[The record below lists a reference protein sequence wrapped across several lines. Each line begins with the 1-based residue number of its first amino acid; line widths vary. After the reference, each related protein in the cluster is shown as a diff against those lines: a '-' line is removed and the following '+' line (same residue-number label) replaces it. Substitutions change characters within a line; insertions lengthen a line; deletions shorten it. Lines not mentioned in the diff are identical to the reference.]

1 MKYTIALVGNPN
13 SGKTTLF
20 NALTGSSQRIGN
32 WPGVT
37 VDLVEGHRREGDDSF
52 RIVDLPGIYGLSAK
66 TEDERVARDFLLAG
80 EYDLAVNILDSTNLE
95 RNLYLTTQLMEMG
108 IPSLMVLNMHDLA
121 SEQGLNVDVG
131 HLSTHLQYPAV
142 EVSATRPDAAA
153 EVMRAVRSSLEKPPR
168 VPQKL
173 VRYPNEIEDLLASMM
188 ERIKRA
194 DPEHPRPRWTAVKL
208 LEEDETV
215 TPEILREGWFTREEL
230 EAEILR
236 VSGILKD
243 RPDVVVANARYGLIR
258 GVVRE
263 VVTRTITRESMTE
276 KIDRVVMNPVLG
288 VPLFAVA
295 MYLVFWLSIS
305 LGGAFIDFFDI
316 LTGTIFVDGF
326 GLLLR
331 TLGTPGFLIAL
342 LADGIGAGIQTVA
355 TFIPVIFFL
364 FLMLSLLEDSGY
376 MSRAAFIMDRFMRW
390 IGLPGKAFV
399 PMLVGFGCTVP
410 AILATRTL
418 DSRKDR
424 IMTIFMSPL
433 MSCGARLPV
442 YALFAAAFFGEQAG
456 LVVFSLYLIGIV
468 LAILTGLIFRT
479 TAFRGETSHLIMELP
494 SYHAPR
500 FRHIM
505 LHTWLRLKDFIF
517 RAGKVII
524 LAVLVLGFLSSFGLD
539 GSIGNQDN
547 ENSVMAL
554 MGKGLT
560 PVFAPMGVERDNW
573 PAAVGL
579 FTGMFAKESIVGTIN
594 GLYSQLSESSE
605 NPAEGEEDE
614 GFSLVSGIR
623 DSLLS
628 IPAGLAAALGFGDE
642 VEEDPRSFQL
652 LRQHF
657 TPAQAYAYLLFVL
670 VYFPCLA
677 VVATV
682 VREIGGAY
690 TVLFVTYH
698 TLMAWIV
705 ATLFYQAAEGHQFA
719 WMAAPVLFFGGLY
732 LFLYLMGLKK
742 GRVPAA

>member
-1 MKYTIALVGNPN
+1 MKYTVALVGNPN

-37 VDLVEGHRREGDDSF
+37 VDLVEGVRREGGDTF

-66 TEDERVARDFLLAG
+66 TEDEQVARNFLLTG

-108 IPSLMVLNMHDLA
+108 VPCLLVLNMHDLA
-121 SEQGLNVDVG
+121 GEQGIHVDVK
-131 HLSTHLQYPAV
+131 HLSTHLRYPAL
-142 EVSATRPDAAA
+142 EVSATEPEAVAA
-153 EVMRAVRSSLEKPPR
+153 VIQAVRGALDNPPE
-168 VPQKL
+168 VPPKL
-173 VRYPNEIEDLLASMM
+173 VRYPNEIEDLLVTIID
-188 ERIKRA
+188 RIKKA

-215 TPEILREGWFTREEL
+215 TPEVLRAGWFSRDELEGDIRRVSDILRD
-230 EAEILR
+230 
-236 VSGILKD
+236 S
-243 RPDVVVANARYGLIR
+243 PDVVVANSRYGLIR

-263 VVTRTITRESMTE
+263 VVTKIINRESMTE
-276 KIDRVVMNPVLG
+276 RIDKVVMNPILG

-316 LTGTIFVDGF
+316 LSGTLFVDGF
-326 GLLLR
+326 GMLLQSV
-331 TLGTPGFLIAL
+331 GAPDFLVAL

-355 TFIPVIFFL
+355 TFVPVIFFL

-456 LVVFSLYLIGIV
+456 LIVFSLYLIGII
-468 LAILTGLIFRT
+468 LAVLTGLIFRT
-479 TAFRGETSHLIMELP
+479 TAFRGEASHLIMELP
-494 SYHAPR
+494 TYHAPR
-500 FRHIM
+500 LRHIM

-524 LAVLVLGFLSSFGLD
+524 LAVLVLGFLSSFGVD
-539 GSIGNQDN
+539 GSIGNQDS
-547 ENSVMAL
+547 EKSVMAL
-554 MGKGLT
+554 LGKKLT
-560 PVFAPMGVERDNW
+560 PVFGPMGVERDNW

-579 FTGMFAKESIVGTIN
+579 FTGVFAKESIVGTLN
-594 GLYSQLSESSE
+594 GLYSQLDAAPANDDGQDSE
-605 NPAEGEEDE
+605 D
-614 GFSLVSGIR
+614 GFFLLAGIR
-623 DSLLS
+623 NALLS
-628 IPAGLAAALGFGDE
+628 IPAGTAGALGFGDDE
-642 VEEDPRSFQL
+642 EEDPRSFHL
-652 LRQHF
+652 LQRRF
-657 TPAQAYAYLLFVL
+657 TAAQAYAYLLFVL

-682 VREIGGAY
+682 IREIGSLY
-690 TVLFVTYH
+690 TLLFVTYH

-705 ATLFYQAAEGHQFA
+705 ATLFYQVAEGHQLA
-719 WMAAPVLFFGGLY
+719 WMLVPLLFFGGLY
-732 LFLYLMGLKK
+732 LILCLMGLKK
-742 GRVPAA
+742 GQAPAA

>member
-37 VDLVEGHRREGDDSF
+37 VDLVEGHRREEDDTF

-66 TEDERVARDFLLAG
+66 TEDELVARNFLLTG
-80 EYDLAVNILDSTNLE
+80 DYDLVINILDSTNLE

-108 IPSLMVLNMHDLA
+108 VPSLMVLNMHDLA
-121 SEQGLNVDVG
+121 SESGLNVDVR
-131 HLSTHLQYPAV
+131 HLSAHLQYPAV

-153 EVMRAVRSSLEKPPR
+153 QVMRAVRSALENPPR

-173 VRYPNEIEDLLASMM
+173 VRYPNEIEDLLVSMM
-188 ERIKRA
+188 ERITKA
-194 DPEHPRPRWTAVKL
+194 DPEHSRPRWTAVKL
-208 LEEDETV
+208 LEEDDTV
-215 TPEILREGWFTREEL
+215 TPEILRAGWFTREEL
-230 EAEILR
+230 EEEIHR
-236 VSGILKD
+236 VSVILKD
-243 RPDVVVANARYGLIR
+243 RPDVLVANARYGLIR

-276 KIDRVVMNPVLG
+276 KIDKVVMNPVLG
-288 VPLFAVA
+288 VPLFALA

-326 GLLLR
+326 GLLLHSI
-331 TLGTPGFLIAL
+331 GTPDFLIAL

-468 LAILTGLIFRT
+468 LAVLTGLIFRT

-494 SYHAPR
+494 AYHAPR

-524 LAVLVLGFLSSFGLD
+524 LAVLILGFLSSFGLD
-539 GSIGNQDN
+539 GSIGNQDS

-560 PVFAPMGVERDNW
+560 PIFGPMGIERENW

-594 GLYSQLSESSE
+594 GLYSQLHNFSGA
-605 NPAEGEEDE
+605 PEGEAEE
-614 GFSLVSGIR
+614 GFSILSGVR

-628 IPAGLAAALGFGDE
+628 IPAGLASALGFGDE
-642 VEEDPRSFQL
+642 EEEDPRSFQI
-652 LRQHF
+652 LRRHF

-682 VREIGGAY
+682 VREIGGLY
-690 TVLFVTYH
+690 TVLFVSYH

-705 ATLFYQAAEGHQFA
+705 ATLFYQVAEGHMLA
-719 WMAAPVLFFGGLY
+719 WMAVPVIFFGGLY